1 MRTRQDSYTLGRL
14 AEYLAAGYLWIK
26 GFRIL
31 SLRYKTP
38 LGEVDIIARRGAQL
52 IFAEVKYRP
61 HLDEG
66 LYAVTPQTQNRIT
79 RAAQLFMAEQKNMS
93 LAVRFDIIA
102 ISPPFFIRHI
112 ENAWQPRS

>member
-1 MRTRQDSYTLGRL
+1 MRSRQDSYTRGWL
-14 AEYLAAGYLWIK
+14 AEYLAAGYLWVK
-26 GFRIL
+26 GFQIL
-31 SLRYKTP
+31 TIRYKTP
-38 LGEVDIIARRGAQL
+38 LGEVDIIARRGEQL

-61 HLDEG
+61 DLDEA
-66 LYAVTPQTQNRIT
+66 LYAVTPQAQNRIM

-93 LAVRFDIIA
+93 LSARFDIIA